1 MKIAITDTDTLLS
14 KGAAITLHQPLQS
27 PLAEAEGQR
36 VYPPTFIDEEAYFI
50 DSLAG
55 GETRCILDT
64 KQSQARR
71 LAKKLIF
78 INEARPESERFLPDV
93 TVSGAGS
100 TKRIGEIGHRVS
112 DAAVLLA
119 DGVNEHAVDAIKA
132 YNKGD
137 AGRLATYFPES
148 LLFGFWDSHSLGER
162 AATNAKRSRILHSEI
177 HAYGAAL
184 VHSKSMYIAAAP
196 ELVGEE
202 QYNEDKGDE
211 KLSQAGL
218 ANAPGKLSRD
228 GIVAQRIARSAEI
241 NLATLRQLTCK
252 NEDGSVNAAKTSAMQ
267 SYLLHLAV
275 LALTDPDTDELNL
288 RSGALLVQQAGATSI
303 QALLRDGTKVDLE
316 IPKNLLVAV
325 LKAAKAWFAASTGS
339 EAVPSLSGNISPKAV
354 SDVRKNLS
362 AKSKKPKGAKASTE
376 SAESSE
382 E

>member
-119 DGVNEHAVDAIKA
+119 DGVNEHAVDAIKD

-162 AATNAKRSRILHSEI
+162 GATNAKRSRILHSEI
-177 HAYGAAL
+177 HAYGASP
-184 VHSKSMYIAAAP
+184 VRSISQYIAVTP

-211 KLSQAGL
+211 KLSRAGL
-218 ANAPGKLSRD
+218 ANASGKSRD

-252 NEDGSVNAAKTSAMQ
+252 NENGSVNAAATSAMR
-267 SYLLHLAV
+267 SYLLLLAV

-316 IPKNLLVAV
+316 IPKNLLAAV